1 MASRNKKGRI
11 HGIFKSAFQIS
22 FFHKP
27 TMEETDIYYYIVL
40 EDLILLKMRFLYDI
54 VLIIDEVMPLS
65 MTYLESQYEKLF
77 TLLKEQTSVTVM
89 VSLVGNTYAFKQACD
104 KYDTP
109 IVEREDFLDC
119 STTFYNKYKNYC
131 RNDISRYGFY
141 LISLREETFTL
152 VKTNKMHMSESEPE
166 VGVAPPPPPVIVKTE
181 PSLPPVAPAQ
191 QEPEGEVQELSPWA
205 KIFVTLWESM
215 MGMETTYEINRVG
228 NPIISSGKETQITLS
243 INQGG
248 TVIGIEMLTRMS
260 TVDKMQF
267 VDLLGQYGQQT
278 QKTIRFNG
286 VSDHD
291 VIYNILSD
299 NEEWTTDGPRT
310 FLYTPHNK

>member
-1 MASRNKKGRI
+1 
-11 HGIFKSAFQIS
+11 
-22 FFHKP
+22 
-27 TMEETDIYYYIVL
+27 
-40 EDLILLKMRFLYDI
+40 
-54 VLIIDEVMPLS
+54 
-65 MTYLESQYEKLF
+65 
-77 TLLKEQTSVTVM
+77 
-89 VSLVGNTYAFKQACD
+89 
-104 KYDTP
+104 
-109 IVEREDFLDC
+109 
-119 STTFYNKYKNYC
+119 
-131 RNDISRYGFY
+131 
-141 LISLREETFTL
+141 
-152 VKTNKMHMSESEPE
+152 
-166 VGVAPPPPPVIVKTE
+166 
-181 PSLPPVAPAQ
+181 
-191 QEPEGEVQELSPWA
+191 
-205 KIFVTLWESM
+205 

-248 TVIGIEMLTRMS
+248 TVIGIGMLTRMS